1 MKRRRRA
8 AAEPGCLQAW
18 AAESQALAR
27 RWRAARCS
35 GPGHGGAA
43 EREVRQQRDG
53 FRELLRRIWGL
64 PAALPTLPL
73 ELTVLYNSLLF
84 TVGASDSVI
93 EGEAE
98 GIRQGLL
105 RVLEACG
112 ADGQD
117 LSTEELWQ
125 KVLQEVTAGELQ
137 APLHRLGALQAA
149 WWLAA
154 SRLGSTA
161 GLFRLLSHAEDSG
174 RACCREG
181 ENELLSLLKA
191 WQAPAE
197 EASLPL
203 VQSTEDLKEILCT
216 AAAFLQGLQEL
227 EAGNFATALSLF
239 QEAAGGFCSKRV
251 LAQIYTCLGCCAQQM
266 GKPQTALQHLKR
278 ALQVD
283 FQCLPALS
291 HAAAVYRELGET
303 NAELEALALLY
314 EALGKKLPAAASSSP
329 YFLIRTELLV
339 DTPILA
345 SLLRHRHP
353 SEVKYLLAQRCLQ
366 YGRVAD
372 AVEHYLDFLA
382 LFQEGLQQQVPLDD
396 SSALPRI
403 PEVFLETASAL
414 EQAGRHQDAI
424 TVCEEVISRTTDL
437 IPQMLRVEERLEQP
451 ECPLSGAG
459 LVGGLL
465 PQKKESLRYL
475 AWRAAGYLHQ
485 GWAWAKLGESKQAI
499 TQFSRCLGD
508 LLRVQL
514 YGSGVEPT
522 ENLLPEVEVL
532 QKIRLLSLIG
542 RGMQFLDLGRH
553 KEALLDFMH
562 ALQISPGDPAAASYL
577 VQALWK
583 LNRKQEAAAH
593 WQKFS
598 QSPPKEDG
606 QQEGRGRSFPLY
618 LVSCLKQAMFPHSES
633 LARSIQDYLATTAGT
648 PQANPVSLPAPG
660 WHEAFKDPLQDSEL
674 LLDKAG
680 FPND

>member
-1 MKRRRRA
+1 D
-8 AAEPGCLQAW
+8 PAW
-18 AAESQALAR
+18 AGWMRIGRGQAL
-27 RWRAARCS
+27 
-35 GPGHGGAA
+35 
-43 EREVRQQRDG
+43 DG
-53 FRELLRRIWGL
+53 LLGELKGL

-84 TVGASDSVI
+84 TMGASDSAT

-98 GIRQGLL
+98 GIHQGLL

-112 ADGQD
+112 ACGQD

-125 KVLQEVTAGELQ
+125 KVLREVTVEELQ

-149 WWLAA
+149 WWLSA

-161 GLFRLLSHAEDSG
+161 SLFRLLSNAEDPG
-174 RACCREG
+174 RSHCSEG
-181 ENELLSLLKA
+181 ENELLSLLKS
-191 WQAPAE
+191 WRVPAD

-203 VQSTEDLKEILCT
+203 LQSTEHLKEILCT
-216 AAAFLQGLQEL
+216 TAAFLQGLQEL
-227 EAGNFATALSLF
+227 EAGNFPTALSLL

-251 LAQIYTCLGCCAQQM
+251 LAQIYTCLGCCAQRM

-291 HAAAVYRELGET
+291 HVAAVYHELGET
-303 NAELEALALLY
+303 DAELQALALLY
-314 EALGKKLPAAASSSP
+314 EALEEKCPAAASSSP
-329 YFLIRTELLV
+329 YFLIQTELPV
-339 DTPILA
+339 RTPILA
-345 SLLRHRHP
+345 SLLRHHQP

-366 YGRVAD
+366 DGREAD

-382 LFQEGLQQQVPLDD
+382 LLQEGLQQQVPLGC

-403 PEVFLETASAL
+403 PEVFLEAASAL

-424 TVCEEVISRTTDL
+424 TMCEEVISRTTDL
-437 IPQMLRVEERLEQP
+437 IPRMLRVERLE
-451 ECPLSGAG
+451 ECPLPGAG

-465 PQKKESLRYL
+465 SQKKESLCCL
-475 AWRAAGYLHQ
+475 AWRTAAYLHQ
-485 GWAWAKLGESKQAI
+485 GWAWANLGESKEAI
-499 TQFSRCLGD
+499 TQFSRCLSD

-514 YGSGVEPT
+514 YGSVVELT
-522 ENLLPEVEVL
+522 ENLLPELEVL

-542 RGMQFLDLGRH
+542 RGAQFLELERH
-553 KEALLDFMH
+553 KEALLDFQH
-562 ALQISPGDPAAASYL
+562 GLQILPGDPAAASYL

-598 QSPPKEDG
+598 QGPPGEDG
-606 QQEGRGRSFPLY
+606 QQEGQGRAFPLY
-618 LVSCLKQAMFPHSES
+618 LVSCLKQAMFPDRHS
-633 LARSIQDYLATTAGT
+633 LARSIQDYLRTT
-648 PQANPVSLPAPG
+648 
-660 WHEAFKDPLQDSEL
+660 KDPLS
-674 LLDKAG
+674 
-680 FPND
+680 

>member
-1 MKRRRRA
+1 MKRRRGA
-8 AAEPGCLQAW
+8 ASEPGCLRAW
-18 AAESQALAR
+18 AAESQALAG
-27 RWRAARCS
+27 RWQAAQCS
-35 GPGHGGAA
+35 GPDGAA
-43 EREVRQQRDG
+43 AREVRLQRSG
-53 FRELLRRIWGL
+53 FGELLLRMRGL

-84 TVGASDSVI
+84 TMGASNSAI

-98 GIRQGLL
+98 GIHQGLL

-112 ADGQD
+112 ACGQD

-125 KVLQEVTAGELQ
+125 KVLQEVTAEELQ

-161 GLFRLLSHAEDSG
+161 GLFRLLSNAEDPG
-174 RACCREG
+174 TARCPKA

-191 WQAPAE
+191 WRVPAE
-197 EASLPL
+197 GASLPL
-203 VQSTEDLKEILCT
+203 VQSIEDLKEILCT

-227 EAGNFATALSLF
+227 EAGNFPTALSLL
-239 QEAAGGFCSKRV
+239 QEAAGGFCSKSV
-251 LAQIYTCLGCCAQQM
+251 LAQIYTCLGCCAQRM

-291 HAAAVYRELGET
+291 HVAAVYHKLGET
-303 NAELEALALLY
+303 DAELQALALLY
-314 EALGKKLPAAASSSP
+314 EALGKNPPAAASSSP

-339 DTPILA
+339 HTPILA
-345 SLLRHRHP
+345 SLLRRRHP

-366 YGRVAD
+366 DGRVAD

-382 LFQEGLQQQVPLDD
+382 LLQEGLQQQVPLDGG
-396 SSALPRI
+396 SALPRI
-403 PEVFLETASAL
+403 PEVFLEAASAL
-414 EQAGRHQDAI
+414 EQAGRYQDAI

-437 IPQMLRVEERLEQP
+437 IPQKLREEERLEQP
-451 ECPLSGAG
+451 ECPSPEAG
-459 LVGGLL
+459 LAGGLL
-465 PQKKESLRYL
+465 SQKKESLCCL
-475 AWRAAGYLHQ
+475 TWRAAGYLHQ
-485 GWAWAKLGESKQAI
+485 GWAWAELGQSKEAI

-508 LLRVQL
+508 LLRAQL

-542 RGMQFLDLGRH
+542 RGVQFLELGRH
-553 KEALLDFMH
+553 KEALLDFQH
-562 ALQISPGDPAAASYL
+562 GWQISPGDPAATSYL

-593 WQKFS
+593 WQKLS
-598 QSPPKEDG
+598 QSCPGEDRE
-606 QQEGRGRSFPLY
+606 QEGQGRPFPLY
-618 LVSCLKQAMFPHSES
+618 LVSCLKQATFPHSES
-633 LARSIQDYLATTAGT
+633 LARSIQDYLRTTN
-648 PQANPVSLPAPG
+648 Q
-660 WHEAFKDPLQDSEL
+660 DPLS
-674 LLDKAG
+674 
-680 FPND
+680 

>member
-1 MKRRRRA
+1 MVF
-8 AAEPGCLQAW
+8 L
-18 AAESQALAR
+18 S
-27 RWRAARCS
+27 S
-35 GPGHGGAA
+35 G
-43 EREVRQQRDG
+43 
-53 FRELLRRIWGL
+53 GL
-64 PAALPTLPL
+64 PPALPALPL

-84 TVGASDSVI
+84 ATGASDSAI
-93 EGEAE
+93 QGEAE

-112 ADGQD
+112 ACGQG

-125 KVLQEVTAGELQ
+125 KVLQEVTVEELQ

-161 GLFRLLSHAEDSG
+161 GLFRLLSNAKDPG
-174 RACCREG
+174 RARCSEG
-181 ENELLSLLKA
+181 ENELLYLLKA
-191 WQAPAE
+191 WRVPAE
-197 EASLPL
+197 VASLPL
-203 VQSTEDLKEILCT
+203 VQSAEDLKEILCT

-227 EAGNFATALSLF
+227 EAGNFPTALSLL
-239 QEAAGGFCSKRV
+239 QEAAGGFCSKKV
-251 LAQIYTCLGCCAQQM
+251 LAQIYTCVGCCAQRM

-291 HAAAVYRELGET
+291 HAAAVYHELGET
-303 NAELEALALLY
+303 EAELQALALLY
-314 EALGKKLPAAASSSP
+314 EALEKKTPAAASSGP

-339 DTPILA
+339 HTPILA

-366 YGRVAD
+366 DGRVAD

-382 LFQEGLQQQVPLDD
+382 LLQEGLQQQVPLDGG
-396 SSALPRI
+396 SALPRI
-403 PEVFLETASAL
+403 PEVFLEAASAL

-437 IPQMLRVEERLEQP
+437 IPRTLRVEERLEQP
-451 ECPLSGAG
+451 ECPSPEAG
-459 LVGGLL
+459 LAGGLL
-465 PQKKESLRYL
+465 SQKKESLCCL

-485 GWAWAKLGESKQAI
+485 GWAWAKLGESKEAV
-499 TQFSRCLGD
+499 TQFSRCLSH

-522 ENLLPEVEVL
+522 ESLLPEVEVL

-542 RGMQFLDLGRH
+542 RGAQFLELGKH
-553 KEALLDFMH
+553 KEALLDFQH
-562 ALQISPGDPAAASYL
+562 GLQILPGDPAAASYL

-583 LNRKQEAAAH
+583 LNRKQEAAAR

-598 QSPPKEDG
+598 QSPAGEDG
-606 QQEGRGRSFPLY
+606 QQEGQGRPFPLY
-618 LVSCLKQAMFPHSES
+618 LVSCLKQAMFPHGAS
-633 LARSIQDYLATTAGT
+633 LARSIRDYLGAT
-648 PQANPVSLPAPG
+648 SR
-660 WHEAFKDPLQDSEL
+660 DPSS
-674 LLDKAG
+674 
-680 FPND
+680 